1 MEDLTFLFTAL
12 ACGIFT
18 FCTWC
23 HGEIKHAEEKYLI
36 KEIMDSVE
44 IYIATELQ
52 HFKQLMVKNQLAKQE
67 HIMQCILFRSVYV
80 IEDIKGMYI
89 EAEQS
94 MTFNDINVIDWNG
107 EKVLVKV
114 EHTYEPRHGLPPRTK
129 INIEFEVCGIFKFIE
144 FIGLELPPNNLHNF
158 RHKANVQFL
167 ACNNTAICTTTI
179 TNKKN
184 KIYNTAFVCTL

>member
-18 FCTWC
+18 FFTWC

-80 IEDIKGMYI
+80 IDDIKGMYI
-89 EAEQS
+89 EAYPNI
-94 MTFNDINVIDWNG
+94 TFNDINVVDWNG
-107 EKVLVKV
+107 EKVLLKI
-114 EHTYEPRHGLPPRTK
+114 ENLSENENRQTK
-129 INIEFEVCGIFKFIE
+129 MDVHFQICGNFKYIEFF
-144 FIGLELPPNNLHNF
+144 GLTIPHNTKGDIC
-158 RHKANVQFL
+158 REIANVKFY
-167 ACNNTAICTTTI
+167 THDHTIISTTTI
-179 TNKKN
+179 TNTKN
-184 KIYNTAFVCTL
+184 KIYNTSFVCTL

>member
-18 FCTWC
+18 FFTWC

-36 KEIMDSVE
+36 KEIMESVE

-89 EAEQS
+89 EAYFTI
-94 MTFNDINVIDWNG
+94 TFNDINMVNWNG
-107 EKVLVKV
+107 EKVALKI
-114 EHTYEPRHGLPPRTK
+114 ENITENHNTK
-129 INIEFEVCGIFKFIE
+129 MDVQFQVCGTFKYIEFF
-144 FIGLELPPNNLHNF
+144 GLIIPNNTKGDLCREIVTVKFYTHD
-158 RHKANVQFL
+158 
-167 ACNNTAICTTTI
+167 NTMICTTTI

>member
-1 MEDLTFLFTAL
+1 MADLTFLFTAL

-18 FCTWC
+18 FFTWC

-80 IEDIKGMYI
+80 IDDIKGMYI
-89 EAEQS
+89 EAYPNI
-94 MTFNDINVIDWNG
+94 TFNDINVVDWNG
-107 EKVLVKV
+107 EKVL
-114 EHTYEPRHGLPPRTK
+114 LK
-129 INIEFEVCGIFKFIE
+129 IPSKYSNKLSTISKFYGKCLKQRYLSLIF
-144 FIGLELPPNNLHNF
+144 L
-158 RHKANVQFL
+158 NVML
-167 ACNNTAICTTTI
+167 CLMRCVIS
-179 TNKKN
+179 
-184 KIYNTAFVCTL
+184 